1 MMPKTQSLRTNRP
14 DGRPTNPQKRRKSE
28 AKLQDQLDIQDLRI
42 TKKRKS
48 ERYERVVSSEFA
60 EKTKDEKFER
70 SILKKLRAIEALLQ
84 KPEGTLSEAQE
95 AKCETMDSLIQD
107 LAIVRKRISKKNVV
121 KKPK

>member
-1 MMPKTQSLRTNRP
+1 MPKTQSLRTNRP

-107 LAIVRKRISKKNVV
+107 LAIVKKRISKKNVV